1 MIWLGVDLG
10 DARVGLSKSDPELT
24 FAHPIGNIQAYGDSF
39 NAIEDVINVIEDNS
53 VSRVVVGLPLQLDGS
68 EGKSAK
74 KARRWGANLAK
85 RIKSLFDYGDWS
97 LDFIPEIVFNDERL
111 TTVTAH
117 RQLLDADFSTKKH
130 RPMVDQQSAC
140 LLYTSDAADDCC
152 RV

>member
-74 KARRWGANLAK
+74 K
-85 RIKSLFDYGDWS
+85 
-97 LDFIPEIVFNDERL
+97 
-111 TTVTAH
+111 
-117 RQLLDADFSTKKH
+117 
-130 RPMVDQQSAC
+130 SAQMGC
-140 LLYTSDAADDCC
+140 
-152 RV
+152 